1 MGYFLMSYALV
12 IDGTIEAEGPLPSSA
27 RRLDTGAWVM
37 GLATAPV
44 ELQQATGWYEV
55 TDTPRPADTAT
66 DTFDRTLELVGTT
79 PTVVWVQRPK
89 TAEELTAATEAT
101 NQATIQTN
109 LEQDLAAMQATIDAT
124 NASINSNVAPHVKAI
139 ARAIRRLTRT
149 ALGDYS
155 GDS

>member
-1 MGYFLMSYALV
+1 MSYALV
-12 IDGTIEAEGPLPSSA
+12 IDGTIEAEGALPASA
-27 RRLDTGAWVM
+27 RRLDNDAWVM

-89 TAEELTAATEAT
+89 TAEEVAAATATT
-101 NQATIQTN
+101 NQASIVTN
-109 LEQDLAAMQATIDAT
+109 LNQDMVLMQAAIDAT
-124 NASINSNVAPHVKAI
+124 NATINANPATYIKQI
-139 ARAIRRLTRT
+139 ARMNKRLGRV
-149 ALGDYS
+149 ALNDYS
-155 GDS
+155 DDD